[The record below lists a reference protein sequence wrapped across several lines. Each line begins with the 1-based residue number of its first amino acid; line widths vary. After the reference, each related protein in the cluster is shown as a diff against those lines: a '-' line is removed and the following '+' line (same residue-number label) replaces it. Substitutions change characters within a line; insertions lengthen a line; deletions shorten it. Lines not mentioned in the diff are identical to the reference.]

1 MPWIT
6 RQAAVD
12 AASQY
17 AGVRIDRLVQE
28 IAGGTRSHVA
38 GLFDFDCVSV
48 NGEVTRETWRRLVA
62 GDRVSV
68 RFEQGRRYHARP
80 RPRAHR
86 GFAIVYEDR
95 ELIVVDKS
103 PELLTVPTERN
114 EPYTLVYRVNEYVQR
129 SKKGKGA
136 FPVHRLDRGVS
147 GLLVLGKSKDFAD
160 MIRDQFAARKPERKY
175 VAIVAGRMAKTKG
188 EFRSY
193 LATDKSLNRYS
204 TDDEEIGQYAATH
217 YQVLEHFADTTLV
230 EVWLETGRRNQ
241 IRVHFSEATQRS
253 TTACRGRHEHGFGRP
268 YGDRWGA
275 VAGPL
280 SSCNGK
286 LARRVLLGHPVLGD
300 PRYRPESAW
309 HRNWPFKRIALHAQ
323 TLVLTHP
330 LTDETLRFDS
340 QLPGEMVRFI
350 LQARQK

>member
-12 AASQY
+12 AASQF
-17 AGVRIDRLVQE
+17 AGARIDHLVQE
-28 IAGGTRSHVA
+28 LAGGTRSHVS
-38 GLFDFDCVSV
+38 GLFDFDCVSL
-48 NGEVTRETWRRLVA
+48 NGQVTRETWRRLVE

-68 RFEQGRRYHARP
+68 RFEEGRRYHARP

-95 ELIVVDKS
+95 EIIVVDKS

-114 EPYTLVYRVNEYVQR
+114 EPYTLVYRVDEYIRR

-147 GLLVLGKSKDFAD
+147 GVLVLGKTNEIAD
-160 MIRDQFAARKPERKY
+160 LIRDQFAARKPERKY
-175 VAIVAGRMAKTKG
+175 VAIVAGRVAKSKG

-204 TDDEEIGQYAATH
+204 TDDEEVGQYAATH
-217 YQVLEHFADTTLV
+217 YRILERFADTTLV

-241 IRVHFSEATQRS
+241 IRVHFSEA
-253 TTACRGRHEHGFGRP
+253 
-268 YGDRWGA
+268 
-275 VAGPL
+275 
-280 SSCNGK
+280 
-286 LARRVLLGHPVLGD
+286 GHPVLGD
-300 PRYRPESAW
+300 PRYRPESAR
-309 HRNWPFKRIALHAQ
+309 HRYWPFQRIALHAQ
-323 TLVLTHP
+323 TLALTHP
-330 LTDETLRFDS
+330 MTDEPLRFET

-350 LQARQK
+350 LQARQST